1 MPENLRHLSAM
12 VAFAALLALPGLASA
27 DKFAGEFM
35 ALGAGARP
43 LGMGGAF
50 TAVSDDASSV
60 YYNPA
65 GMSGFV
71 KREVLFMHARQF
83 GDFVK
88 YNFLSYVNPTTAFV
102 ADEREASWGIALIH
116 LGVDDIIITNQLPF
130 VDVDGDGKFEPED
143 GDRVPF
149 DLSTLPR
156 ESENNFALFGSYALA
171 TSFGRVGGTLKLIYQ
186 NSVTGL
192 SSTGIGID
200 LGWLM
205 RDVLPD
211 FDVGVKLQDITGT
224 YLAWSTGT
232 NEFIAPSVRVGLAY
246 TVVSTGMNGSV
257 LLVTDGAFYFED
269 RRQASQFWAG
279 RYSMD
284 LFLGL
289 EMRFQEKVMV
299 RGGFERENPTVGAGF
314 ELRFFTFDYAFLHH
328 DELEESHRI
337 SVGARF

>member
-1 MPENLRHLSAM
+1 MLKSVRHFSALAAL
-12 VAFAALLALPGLASA
+12 VAFLIPGTASA

-65 GMSGFV
+65 GMSGV
-71 KREVLFMHARQF
+71 MKRQAVFMHARQF
-83 GDFVK
+83 GDFIK
-88 YNFLSYVNPTTAFV
+88 YNFISYVNPSSAFV
-102 ADEREASWGIALIH
+102 SEGREAAWGLALIH
-116 LGVDDIIITNQLPF
+116 LGVDDIIITNHLPF

-143 GDRVPF
+143 GDDLPY

-156 ESENNFALFGSYALA
+156 ESDNDFALFGSYALS
-171 TSFGRVGGTLKLIYQ
+171 TSFGRVGGTLKLVYQ
-186 NSVTGL
+186 NSVAGL

-200 LGWLM
+200 LGWM
-205 RDVLPD
+205 VRDVTEG

-246 TVVSTGMNGSV
+246 TIPSERMNGSL
-257 LLVTDGAFYFED
+257 LLVSDGAFYFED
-269 RRQASQFWAG
+269 RRQASQFWVD

-284 LFLGL
+284 LYLGL
-289 EMRFQEKVMV
+289 EMRFQEKVML

-314 ELRFFTFDYAFLHH
+314 MLSFFSFDYAFLHH

-337 SVGARF
+337 SVGAEF